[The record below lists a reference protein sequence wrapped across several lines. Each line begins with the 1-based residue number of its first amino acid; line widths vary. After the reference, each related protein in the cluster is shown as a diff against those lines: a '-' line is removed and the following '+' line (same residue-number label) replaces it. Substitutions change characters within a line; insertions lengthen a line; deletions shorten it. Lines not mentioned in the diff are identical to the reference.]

1 MPKEVGKQYRAL
13 LKQYINNQS
22 EEGLYFGQQFSRQ
35 FIEKNIA
42 PEEVISMHKTGV
54 AELFPDLPDELM
66 LTYDF
71 LIEMM
76 IHYGLA
82 LQEHQSLVRKQEE
95 IRVEMNLATK
105 VQDTL
110 LKTKLPDVKGLD
122 IGYLTM
128 PAKQMSG
135 DYIYFLNEASNEAC
149 VAVADVIGKGIPA
162 ALCMSMIKFGMDSL
176 RKENTNPHHV
186 LDIINRIVEK
196 SVDDSMFISMFYGKY
211 DADRSVF
218 SYASAGHEPALL
230 YKAADRSFTEL
241 DAKGLLL
248 GVQPNVVYEEHS
260 VELETG
266 DFIVIMTDGV
276 TEARTEDGF
285 IDQTEIQAMIGEMSE
300 ASAQEIA
307 TTVYDK
313 LVSLQNFILHDDFTI
328 VIIKKIN
335 DVLNDDGQGK

>member
-1 MPKEVGKQYRAL
+1 MPKEVGKQYRSL
-13 LKQYINNQS
+13 LKQYIHNQS
-22 EEGLYFGQQFSRQ
+22 EEGLYFGQQFSRK

-54 AELFPDLPDELM
+54 FELFPDLPEELM

-82 LQEHQSLVRKQEE
+82 LREHQSLIRKQEE

-110 LKTKLPDVKGLD
+110 LKTRIPEVNGLD
-122 IGYLTM
+122 IGYLTK

-135 DYIYFLNEASNEAC
+135 DYIYFLNETSNEAC

-162 ALCMSMIKFGMDSL
+162 ALCMSMVKFGMDSL
-176 RKENTNPHHV
+176 RNENTSPHHV
-186 LDIINRIVEK
+186 LDVVNRIVER
-196 SVDDSMFISMFYGKY
+196 SVDESMFISMFYGKY
-211 DADRSVF
+211 DAGRSVF

-230 YKAADRSFTEL
+230 YKASEKKFVEL
-241 DAKGLLL
+241 SAKGLLL
-248 GVQPNVVYEEHS
+248 GVQPNVFYEERS
-260 VELETG
+260 VELEKG

-276 TEARTEDGF
+276 TEVRTDNGF
-285 IDQTEIQAMIGEMSE
+285 IDQKEIQAIIEEVS
-300 ASAQEIA
+300 ASSAQDIA
-307 TTVYDK
+307 NTVYDR

-328 VIIKKIN
+328 VIFKK
-335 DVLNDDGQGK
+335 DV